1 MSFLGVLE
9 VVDRAG
15 HVLERVRV
23 QQLPFRIGRA
33 LDNDLVLDDAYA
45 CPHHAEIDGPESL
58 QLIDL
63 NSINGCFAGN
73 ERQPQTRIPLEQTQD
88 LRVGHTHLRFRHAN
102 EQLPGTVLD
111 PLAGSR
117 WFAIDHWSWGLVAT
131 LACALSIAID
141 NIISSTQSVRLGTMV
156 SGVAPGLI
164 VLGLWAL
171 AWSLVNRV
179 VAHRFHYFGHL
190 VIGGAAV
197 VFANLLEV
205 FGGYSSYAWSL
216 DEWLPAFGSL
226 AGAVLVSVLLFSH
239 LRLISR
245 GKARALLLPAGL
257 VGLAFLSLMLLPD
270 AADDRFTS
278 EPKITGSLKPPF
290 AALRAGKSSDEFY
303 EDALGVMEEVDAAAA
318 EKL

>member
-1 MSFLGVLE
+1 MSFIGVVE
-9 VVDRAG
+9 VVDRGG

-23 QQLPFRIGRA
+23 QRLPFRIGRA

-45 CPHHAEIDGPESL
+45 CPHHAEIDVPESL

-63 NSINGCFAGN
+63 NSVNGCFADN
-73 ERQPQTRIPLEQTQD
+73 EHQPQTRIPLGPTQD
-88 LRVGHTHLRFRHAN
+88 LRVGHTHLRFRHCN
-102 EQLPGTVLD
+102 EPLPAAVPD

-117 WFAIDHWSWGLVAT
+117 WFAIDRWTWGLAAT
-131 LACALSIAID
+131 MACALAIATD
-141 NIISSTQSVRLGTMV
+141 NIVSSNRSLSLGAAISSI
-156 SGVAPGLI
+156 APGLI

-190 VIGGAAV
+190 VIGAAAV
-197 VFANLLEV
+197 VSTNLLEV
-205 FGGYSSYAWSL
+205 VGGYASYAWSV
-216 DEWLPAFGSL
+216 DDWLPAFGSL
-226 AGAVLVSVLLFSH
+226 AGAVLVSVLLFAH

-257 VGLAFLSLMLLPD
+257 VGLAFLALVLLPD

-278 EPKITGSLKPPF
+278 EPKIAGSLKPPF
-290 AALRAGKSSDEFY
+290 AALRTGRSSDQFY
-303 EDALGVMEEVDAAAA
+303 GDALSAMDEVDAAA
-318 EKL
+318 EESL